1 MSLLVSLSGESAVGV
16 SDEGAKG
23 DKAPAGAD
31 AGQRSCTGVTKEKY
45 NLCDMMFSMEKGG
58 CAVAESNQGASKQ
71 EAKASDGGTE
81 GGPRRQDT
89 SRTGHAPW
97 QDGVLERL
105 GEELSPAEYN
115 MYMVHHGRMLLT
127 FGKIQACTPREK
139 DFVYG
144 SLEPIPL
151 RSLQSFK
158 ARRGSSRGTPRWGVC
173 CHLLVSEE
181 AIFADNPK
189 LNI

>member
-1 MSLLVSLSGESAVGV
+1 MGPLSGESAVGL
-16 SDEGAKG
+16 SNEPDEASEE
-23 DKAPAGAD
+23 AD
-31 AGQRSCTGVTKEKY
+31 AGQRSCTGINKEKY

-71 EAKASDGGTE
+71 EAKTSDGVME
-81 GGPRRQDT
+81 GGPQQITNRE
-89 SRTGHAPW
+89 GHAPW

-151 RSLQSFK
+151 RSLQSSFK
-158 ARRGSSRGTPRWGVC
+158 ARQSS
-173 CHLLVSEE
+173 S
-181 AIFADNPK
+181 
-189 LNI
+189 

>member
-1 MSLLVSLSGESAVGV
+1 
-16 SDEGAKG
+16 
-23 DKAPAGAD
+23 
-31 AGQRSCTGVTKEKY
+31 
-45 NLCDMMFSMEKGG
+45 MMFSMEKGG
-58 CAVAESNQGASKQ
+58 CAVAERTQGAAKQ
-71 EAKASDGGTE
+71 EAKTSDGVME
-81 GGPRRQDT
+81 GGPQQAPGGPQQET
-89 SRTGHAPW
+89 GRTGHAPW

-151 RSLQSFK
+151 QSLQSFK
-158 ARRGSSRGTPRWGVC
+158 ARRSSSKSDTTFWSLLPSTGFRGSNLR
-173 CHLLVSEE
+173 
-181 AIFADNPK
+181 K
-189 LNI
+189 